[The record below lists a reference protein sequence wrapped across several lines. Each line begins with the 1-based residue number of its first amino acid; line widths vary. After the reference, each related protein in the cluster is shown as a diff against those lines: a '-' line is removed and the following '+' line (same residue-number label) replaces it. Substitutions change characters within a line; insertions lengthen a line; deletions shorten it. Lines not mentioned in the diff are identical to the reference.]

1 MSSAASGHNV
11 PVVDVSPLIHD
22 SSSSSSSFSP
32 TLRPCCDALL
42 HALEEFGFVYVTGVP
57 SVIAASDALIAP
69 SQHFLTKQSQPYKEQ
84 ISMKIRP
91 REWRGW
97 FGVGDEL
104 TNGVADLKEGLYF
117 GVEHDASCEQIKKGL
132 PMHGQNKL
140 PPEHDYPNMR
150 KALATY
156 FTEAEALGAAILRG
170 VAIALG
176 LDETHFTP
184 LFEPTPFS
192 LLRVFH
198 YPAEL
203 QEEQAGGSR
212 WGVAEHT
219 DYGMLT
225 LLRQDDVGGLEV
237 KHRATGTWIDAPPI
251 KDTLVV
257 NVGDALQVAT
267 GGRCISTPH
276 RVRNVSGTSRI
287 SMPFFYDPSFE
298 ARLPPPPPHAASS
311 IIGFDG
317 SIYAKLHAASE
328 DGSITW
334 RDYITAKTSKVFPHL
349 AVERDTTDV

>member
-69 SQHFLTKQSQPYKEQ
+69 SQHFLTKQSRPYKEQ
-84 ISMKIRP
+84 ISMKIRS

-117 GVEHDASCEQIKKGL
+117 GVEHDATCEQIKKGL

-203 QEEQAGGSR
+203 QEEQAAGSR

-219 DYGMLT
+219 DLWDAHSASSRRRRRFGGEAPCDRHVDRCAAYQGHARCECRRRLAGCHRWT
-225 LLRQDDVGGLEV
+225 VHQHATPREKCERHVQDFDAILLRPVVRSATSAASATCGKQHHRFRR
-237 KHRATGTWIDAPPI
+237 KHLREA
-251 KDTLVV
+251 
-257 NVGDALQVAT
+257 
-267 GGRCISTPH
+267 
-276 RVRNVSGTSRI
+276 SRGKCRR
-287 SMPFFYDPSFE
+287 FNHV
-298 ARLPPPPPHAASS
+298 ARLHHRENVK
-311 IIGFDG
+311 GFPSPCRG
-317 SIYAKLHAASE
+317 A
-328 DGSITW
+328 
-334 RDYITAKTSKVFPHL
+334 
-349 AVERDTTDV
+349 